1 MDSERWE
8 RIQAVFH
15 EAVALPPAERHR
27 YVAAAAGAD
36 AALADEVLAA
46 LEEDARGLTLLD
58 GGIGRVAGPILDGA
72 RAAVEQIGPY
82 RLVRVVGEGGMG
94 TVFKAER
101 VDLGTSAAI
110 KILRDAWLSP
120 SRRRR
125 FAAEQRTLA
134 ALNHPGIARLFDAG
148 VLGDGTPWIVME
160 FVDGVPITDY
170 CQTHQLPLADRLR
183 LFRAVCEAVNYAH
196 RHLIIHRDLKPSNI
210 LVAADGS
217 VKLLDFGIAKQ
228 LAESDSDTDVT
239 RTGMRAMTPAYAAPE
254 QLRGEPVG
262 VYSDV
267 FSLGVILYELVT
279 GKRPFD
285 VPANAP
291 AGVRVQGTALSRS
304 GRTAAF
310 DRDPPR
316 PSGARKS
323 TDLDVLV
330 LTAVRPDPARRYG
343 SVEALIRDLEH
354 YRNGEALDAR
364 ADAVGYRLAKFSRR
378 HWRPMTAA
386 AAMLTVII
394 GLVAFYTVRLATA
407 RDSAVVQAARAERT
421 QGLLLGLF
429 TGGDTSAAPAED
441 LRVLTLLNRG
451 VQEADAIRGEPAVQ
465 ADMHATLG
473 TIYGRLGDFARA
485 DGLLR
490 KALDERVRL
499 SGAASPEAADVEL
512 RLALLRSDQAQFDEA
527 ERFARQGLESLQKLG
542 PRAAAQIAKAYT
554 TLGEVLTER
563 GRYPDAIRTLE
574 EASRLQSGAADDSA
588 DYARTLRQLF
598 NANFY
603 AGNYDVADE
612 VGRRVLAMTRRISG
626 DRHALVADDLI
637 NLGAIQSERGKYQE
651 AESFYRDALAITEA
665 WHGKDSPQTGSG
677 LTMLGRSLVYQKRF
691 DEARPLLQRA
701 LSIQERVF
709 GPDHPR
715 VASAV
720 NDLGNIA
727 VQSGRLDE
735 AEAAFVRMGDIY
747 RKAHGGK
754 HFLVA
759 TANSNLGGVFL
770 AKKDYNR
777 AESLYR
783 GAVAMYS
790 DTQGPDHLNTG
801 IARIKLGR
809 ALLRQQRSAD
819 AEREILAGYAI
830 VSRQSSPSVSWLRA
844 AREDLVT
851 LYTATGRPEQ
861 AAKYRAENPPK

>member
-15 EAVALPPAERHR
+15 EAVALPPTERHR

-36 AALADEVLAA
+36 TGLADEVLAA

-125 FAAEQRTLA
+125 FSAEQRTLA

-160 FVDGVPITDY
+160 YVDGVPITDY
-170 CQTHQLPLADRLR
+170 CQTHHLPLAERVR
-183 LFRAVCEAVNYAH
+183 LFRAVCDAVNYAH

-228 LAESDSDTDVT
+228 LADADTDIT
-239 RTGMRAMTPAYAAPE
+239 RTGTRAMTPAYAAPE
-254 QLRGEPVG
+254 QIRGEHTG

-267 FSLGVILYELVT
+267 FSLGVLLYELVT

-285 VPANAP
+285 VPAEAP
-291 AGVRVQGTALSRS
+291 AAARE
-304 GRTAAF
+304 AAF

-316 PSGARKS
+316 PSGARTN

-330 LTAVRPDPARRYG
+330 LTALRPDPARRYG
-343 SVEALIRDLEH
+343 SVEALIRDLDH

-378 HWRPMTAA
+378 HWRPLTAA
-386 AAMLTVII
+386 AAMIAVVI
-394 GLVAFYTVRLATA
+394 GLVGFYTVRLSTA
-407 RDSAVVQAARAERT
+407 RDSAVLQAARAERT
-421 QGLLLGLF
+421 RELLLGLF
-429 TGGDTSAAPAED
+429 AGGDTSAAPAED
-441 LRVLTLLNRG
+441 LRVLTLLDRG

-499 SGAASPEAADVEL
+499 SGAGSAEAADVEL
-512 RLALLRSDQAQFDEA
+512 RLALLRSDQAQFDAA
-527 ERFARQGLESLQKLG
+527 EHFARRGLESLQQLG
-542 PRAAAQIAKAYT
+542 PPAAAQVAKAYT

-574 EASRLQSGAADDSA
+574 EASRLQSAAGNDNA

-612 VGRRVLAMTRRISG
+612 IGRRVLAMTRRISG

-637 NLGAIQSERGKYQE
+637 NLGAIQSERGKYPE
-651 AESFYRDALAITEA
+651 AEAFYRDALAITES
-665 WHGKDSPQTGSG
+665 WHGKDSPQTGSA

-691 DEARPLLQRA
+691 DEARGLLQRA
-701 LSIQERVF
+701 LGIQERVF

-715 VASAV
+715 VASAI

-735 AEAAFVRMGDIY
+735 AEAAFTRMGDIY

-783 GAVAMYS
+783 SAVAMYS
-790 DTQGPDHLNTG
+790 DTQGRDHLNTG

-819 AEREILAGYAI
+819 AEREIRAGYDI

-861 AAKYRAENPPK
+861 AAKYRAENQPQ

>member
-8 RIQAVFH
+8 RIQAIFH

-36 AALADEVLAA
+36 TGLADEVLAA
-46 LEEDARGLTLLD
+46 LDEDARGLTLLD

-110 KILRDAWLSP
+110 KVLRDAWLSP

-125 FAAEQRTLA
+125 FSAEQRTLA

-160 FVDGVPITDY
+160 YVDGVPITDY
-170 CQTHQLPLADRLR
+170 CQTHQLPLAERLR
-183 LFRAVCEAVNYAH
+183 LFRAVCDAVNYAH

-210 LVAADGS
+210 LVAAGGS

-228 LAESDSDTDVT
+228 LAETDSDTDVT
-239 RTGMRAMTPAYAAPE
+239 RTGMRALTPAYAAPE
-254 QLRGEPVG
+254 QIRGEPVG

-267 FSLGVILYELVT
+267 FSLGILLYELVT

-285 VPANAP
+285 VPAA
-291 AGVRVQGTALSRS
+291 ASAVIRA
-304 GRTAAF
+304 AAF
-310 DRDPPR
+310 DREPPR
-316 PSGARKS
+316 PSGARKN

-330 LTAVRPDPARRYG
+330 LTALRADPARRYA
-343 SVEALIRDLEH
+343 SVEALIRDLDH

-378 HWRPMTAA
+378 HWRPLAAA
-386 AAMLTVII
+386 AAMITVII
-394 GLVAFYTVRLATA
+394 GLVGFYTVRLATA
-407 RDSAVVQAARAERT
+407 RDSAVVQATRAERT
-421 QGLLLGLF
+421 RELLLGLF

-451 VQEADAIRGEPAVQ
+451 VQEADALRGEPAVQ

-499 SGAASPEAADVEL
+499 SGAGSPEAADVEL
-512 RLALLRSDQAQFDEA
+512 RLALLRSDQARFDEA
-527 ERFARQGLESLQKLG
+527 ERLARQGLESLQKLG
-542 PRAAAQIAKAYT
+542 PPAAAQVAKAYT

-563 GRYPDAIRTLE
+563 GRYPDAIRMLE
-574 EASRLQSGAADDSA
+574 QASRLQSGAGDDNA

-612 VGRRVLAMTRRISG
+612 VGRRVLSMTRRISG

-637 NLGAIQSERGKYQE
+637 NLGAIQSERGKYPE
-651 AESFYRDALAITEA
+651 AEAFYRDALAITEA
-665 WHGKDSPQTGSG
+665 WHGKDSPQTGSA

-691 DEARPLLQRA
+691 DEARVLLQRA
-701 LSIQERVF
+701 LGIQERVF

-715 VASAV
+715 VASAI

-727 VQSGRLDE
+727 VQSGRLDD
-735 AEAAFVRMGDIY
+735 AETAFTRMGDIY

-770 AKKDYNR
+770 AKKDYHR

-790 DTQGPDHLNTG
+790 DTQGPEHLNTG

-819 AEREILAGYAI
+819 AEREILEGYAI

-861 AAKYRAENPPK
+861 AAKYRAGDQPQ

>member
-8 RIQAVFH
+8 RIQAIFH

-36 AALADEVLAA
+36 TGLADEVLAA
-46 LEEDARGLTLLD
+46 LDEDARGLTLLD

-110 KILRDAWLSP
+110 KVLRDAWLSP

-125 FAAEQRTLA
+125 FSAEQRTLA

-160 FVDGVPITDY
+160 YVDGVPITDY
-170 CQTHQLPLADRLR
+170 CQTHQLPLAERLR
-183 LFRAVCEAVNYAH
+183 LFRAVCDAVNYAH

-210 LVAADGS
+210 LVAAGGS

-228 LAESDSDTDVT
+228 LAETDSDTDVT
-239 RTGMRAMTPAYAAPE
+239 RTGMRALTPAYAAPE
-254 QLRGEPVG
+254 QIRGEPVG

-267 FSLGVILYELVT
+267 FSLGILLYELVT

-285 VPANAP
+285 VPAAAS
-291 AGVRVQGTALSRS
+291 AGIRA
-304 GRTAAF
+304 AAF

-316 PSGARKS
+316 PSGARKN

-330 LTAVRPDPARRYG
+330 LTALRADPARRYA
-343 SVEALIRDLEH
+343 SVEALIRDLDH

-378 HWRPMTAA
+378 HWRPLAAA
-386 AAMLTVII
+386 AAMITVII
-394 GLVAFYTVRLATA
+394 GLVGFYTVRLATA
-407 RDSAVVQAARAERT
+407 RDSAVVQATRAERT
-421 QGLLLGLF
+421 RELLLGLF

-451 VQEADAIRGEPAVQ
+451 VQEADALRGEPAVQ

-499 SGAASPEAADVEL
+499 SGAGSPEAADVEL
-512 RLALLRSDQAQFDEA
+512 RLALLRSDQARFDEA
-527 ERFARQGLESLQKLG
+527 ERLARQGLESLQKLG
-542 PRAAAQIAKAYT
+542 PPAAAQVAKAYT

-563 GRYPDAIRTLE
+563 GRYPDAIRMLE
-574 EASRLQSGAADDSA
+574 HASRLQSGAGDDNA

-612 VGRRVLAMTRRISG
+612 VGRRVLSMTRRISG

-637 NLGAIQSERGKYQE
+637 NLGAIQSERGKYPE
-651 AESFYRDALAITEA
+651 AEAFYRDALAITEA
-665 WHGKDSPQTGSG
+665 WHGKDSPQTGSA

-691 DEARPLLQRA
+691 DEARVLLQRA
-701 LSIQERVF
+701 LGIQERVF

-715 VASAV
+715 VASAI

-727 VQSGRLDE
+727 VQSGRLDD
-735 AEAAFVRMGDIY
+735 AETAFTRMGDIY

-770 AKKDYNR
+770 AKKDYHR

-790 DTQGPDHLNTG
+790 DTQGPEHLNTG

-819 AEREILAGYAI
+819 AEREILEGYAI

-861 AAKYRAENPPK
+861 AAKYRAGNQPQ

>member
-36 AALADEVLAA
+36 TELADEVLAA

-82 RLVRVVGEGGMG
+82 RLVHVVGEGGMG

-125 FAAEQRTLA
+125 FSAEQRTLA

-160 FVDGVPITDY
+160 YVDGVPITDY
-170 CQTHQLPLADRLR
+170 CQTHQLPLAERLR
-183 LFRAVCEAVNYAH
+183 LFRAVCDAVNYAH

-210 LVAADGS
+210 LVAAGGS

-228 LAESDSDTDVT
+228 LAETGSDTDVT
-239 RTGMRAMTPAYAAPE
+239 RTGLRAWTPAYAAPE
-254 QLRGEPVG
+254 QIRGEAVG

-267 FSLGVILYELVT
+267 FSLGILLYELVT

-285 VPANAP
+285 VPAEASP
-291 AGVRVQGTALSRS
+291 GPRA
-304 GRTAAF
+304 AAF

-316 PSGARKS
+316 PSGARKN

-330 LTAVRPDPARRYG
+330 LTALRVDPARRYG
-343 SVEALIRDLEH
+343 SIEALIRDLEH

-378 HWRPMTAA
+378 HWRPLAAA
-386 AAMLTVII
+386 AAMITVII
-394 GLVAFYTVRLATA
+394 GLVGFYTVRLSTA
-407 RDSAVVQAARAERT
+407 RDSAVLQATRAERT
-421 QGLLLGLF
+421 RELLLGLF

-499 SGAASPEAADVEL
+499 SGAGSPDVADVEL

-542 PRAAAQIAKAYT
+542 PPAAAQVAKAYT

-563 GRYPDAIRTLE
+563 GRYPDAITTLE
-574 EASRLQSGAADDSA
+574 EASRLQSAAGDDNA

-637 NLGAIQSERGKYQE
+637 NLGAIQSERGKYPE
-651 AESFYRDALAITEA
+651 AEAFYRDALAITEA
-665 WHGKDSPQTGSG
+665 WHGKDSPQTGSA

-691 DEARPLLQRA
+691 DEARVLLQRA
-701 LSIQERVF
+701 LDIQERVF

-715 VASAV
+715 VASAI

-735 AEAAFVRMGDIY
+735 AETAFTRMGDIY

-770 AKKDYNR
+770 AKKDYHR

-861 AAKYRAENPPK
+861 AAKYRAGNQPP

>member
-1 MDSERWE
+1 MDSARWE

-27 YVAAAAGAD
+27 YVAAAAGGD
-36 AALADEVLAA
+36 TELADEVLAA
-46 LEEDARGLTLLD
+46 LDEDARGLTLLD

-82 RLVRVVGEGGMG
+82 RLVQVIGEGGMG

-125 FAAEQRTLA
+125 FSAEQRTLA

-160 FVDGVPITDY
+160 YVDGVPITDY
-170 CQTHQLPLADRLR
+170 CQTHQLPLAERLR
-183 LFRAVCEAVNYAH
+183 LFRAVCDAVNYAH

-210 LVAADGS
+210 LVAAGGS

-228 LAESDSDTDVT
+228 LAETDADTDVT
-239 RTGMRAMTPAYAAPE
+239 RTGLRALTPAYAAPE
-254 QLRGEPVG
+254 QIRGEAVG

-267 FSLGVILYELVT
+267 FSLGIVLYELVT

-285 VPANAP
+285 VPAEAS
-291 AGVRVQGTALSRS
+291 AGAWAAAL
-304 GRTAAF
+304 

-316 PSGARKS
+316 PSGARKN

-330 LTAVRPDPARRYG
+330 LTALRADPARRYG

-378 HWRPMTAA
+378 HWRPLAAA
-386 AAMLTVII
+386 AAMITVII
-394 GLVAFYTVRLATA
+394 GLVGFYTVRLATA
-407 RDSAVVQAARAERT
+407 RDSAVVQATRAERT
-421 QGLLLGLF
+421 RELLLGLF

-451 VQEADAIRGEPAVQ
+451 VQEADALRGEPAVQ

-499 SGAASPEAADVEL
+499 SGAGSPDVADVEL

-542 PRAAAQIAKAYT
+542 PPAAAQVAKAYT

-563 GRYPDAIRTLE
+563 GRYPDAIRMLE
-574 EASRLQSGAADDSA
+574 QASRLQSGAGDDNA

-612 VGRRVLAMTRRISG
+612 VGRRVLSMTRRISG

-637 NLGAIQSERGKYQE
+637 NLGAIQFERGKYPE
-651 AESFYRDALAITEA
+651 AEAFYRDGLAITEA
-665 WHGKDSPQTGSG
+665 WHGKDSPQTGSA

-691 DEARPLLQRA
+691 DEARVLLQRA
-701 LSIQERVF
+701 LGIQERVF

-715 VASAV
+715 VASAI

-727 VQSGRLDE
+727 VQSGRLDD
-735 AEAAFVRMGDIY
+735 AETAFRRMGDIY

-770 AKKDYNR
+770 AKKDYHR

-790 DTQGPDHLNTG
+790 DTQGPEHLNTG

-819 AEREILAGYAI
+819 AEREILEGYAI

-861 AAKYRAENPPK
+861 AAKYRAGDQPQ

>member
-15 EAVALPPAERHR
+15 EAVALPPAERHG

-36 AALADEVLAA
+36 TTLAEEVLAA

-125 FAAEQRTLA
+125 FSAEQRTLA

-160 FVDGVPITDY
+160 YVDGVPITDY
-170 CQTHQLPLADRLR
+170 CQTHQLPLAERLR
-183 LFRAVCEAVNYAH
+183 LFRAVCDAVNYAH

-228 LAESDSDTDVT
+228 LAETDSDTDVT

-254 QLRGEPVG
+254 QIRGEPVG
-262 VYSDV
+262 VYTDV
-267 FSLGVILYELVT
+267 FSLGILLYELVT
-279 GKRPFD
+279 GSRPYEVAAD
-285 VPANAP
+285 ASAD
-291 AGVRVQGTALSRS
+291 ARS
-304 GRTAAF
+304 AVF

-316 PSGARKS
+316 PSGARKH

-330 LTAVRPDPARRYG
+330 LTALRPDPARRYA

-354 YRNGEALDAR
+354 YRNGDALEAR
-364 ADAVGYRLAKFSRR
+364 ADAVGYRLAKFARR
-378 HWRPMTAA
+378 HWRPLTAA
-386 AAMLTVII
+386 AATITVII
-394 GLVAFYTVRLATA
+394 GLVAFYTIRLATA
-407 RDSAVVQAARAERT
+407 RDSAVLQATRAERI
-421 QGLLLGLF
+421 QELLLGLF
-429 TGGDTSAAPAED
+429 TGGDTSAAPADD

-465 ADMHATLG
+465 AEMHATLG

-499 SGAASPEAADVEL
+499 SGAGSPEVADVEL
-512 RLALLRSDQAQFDEA
+512 RLALLRSGQAQFDEA

-542 PRAAAQIAKAYT
+542 PSAAAAVASAYT

-574 EASRLQSGAADDSA
+574 EASRLQSGSGDDNA

-598 NANFY
+598 NAHFY
-603 AGNYDVADE
+603 AGHYEVADE
-612 VGRRVLAMTRRISG
+612 IGRRVLSMTRSSSG

-651 AESFYRDALAITEA
+651 AEAFYRDALAITEG
-665 WHGKDSPQTGSG
+665 WHGGDSPQTGSA
-677 LTMLGRSLVYQKRF
+677 LTMLGRSIVYQKRF
-691 DEARPLLQRA
+691 DEARVLLQRA
-701 LSIQERVF
+701 LGIQERVF
-709 GPDHPR
+709 GLDHPR

-727 VQSGRLDE
+727 VQSGRLDD
-735 AEAAFVRMGDIY
+735 AEAAFTRMGDIY

-770 AKKDYNR
+770 AKKDYTR

-783 GAVAMYS
+783 GAVAMYT

-819 AEREILAGYAI
+819 AEREILAGYDI

-851 LYTATGRPEQ
+851 LYTAAGRPEQ
-861 AAKYRAENPPK
+861 AAKYRAENQPQ

>member
-36 AALADEVLAA
+36 TELADEVLAA

-58 GGIGRVAGPILDGA
+58 GGIGRVAGPLLDGA

-125 FAAEQRTLA
+125 FSAEQRTLA

-160 FVDGVPITDY
+160 YVDGVPITDY
-170 CQTHQLPLADRLR
+170 CQTHQTALAERLR
-183 LFRAVCEAVNYAH
+183 LFRAVCEAVDYAH

-228 LAESDSDTDVT
+228 LAETDSGTDVT

-254 QLRGEPVG
+254 QIRGEPVG

-267 FSLGVILYELVT
+267 FSLGVLLYELVT

-285 VPANAP
+285 VPAEAP
-291 AGVRVQGTALSRS
+291 AAARV
-304 GRTAAF
+304 AAF

-316 PSGARKS
+316 PSGARTN

-330 LTAVRPDPARRYG
+330 LTAVRPDPTRRYG

-378 HWRPMTAA
+378 HWRPLTAA
-386 AAMLTVII
+386 AATITVII
-394 GLVAFYTVRLATA
+394 GLIGFYTIRLSTA
-407 RDSAVVQAARAERT
+407 RDSAVLQATRAERT
-421 QGLLLGLF
+421 QELLLGLF
-429 TGGDTSAAPAED
+429 TGGDTSAAPADD

-499 SGAASPEAADVEL
+499 SGAGSPEAADVEL
-512 RLALLRSDQAQFDEA
+512 RLALLRSDQAQFDDA
-527 ERFARQGLESLQKLG
+527 ERFARQGLASLQKLG
-542 PRAAAQIAKAYT
+542 PPAAAQVAKAYT

-574 EASRLQSGAADDSA
+574 EAGRLQSGAGDDNADH
-588 DYARTLRQLF
+588 ARTLRQLF

-637 NLGAIQSERGKYQE
+637 NLGAIQSERGRYPE
-651 AESFYRDALAITEA
+651 AEAFYRDALAITEA
-665 WHGKDSPQTGSG
+665 WHGKDSPQTGSA

-691 DEARPLLQRA
+691 AEARVLLQRA
-701 LSIQERVF
+701 LGIQERVF

-715 VASAV
+715 VASAI

-735 AEAAFVRMGDIY
+735 AEAAFTRMSDIY

-770 AKKDYNR
+770 AKKDYHR

-790 DTQGPDHLNTG
+790 DTQGPDHLHTG

-819 AEREILAGYAI
+819 AEREILAGYDI

-851 LYTATGRPEQ
+851 LYTATGRPAQ
-861 AAKYRAENPPK
+861 AAKYRAENQPQ